1 MAQLVPSISRQTK
14 NTPMRFTRFTDLSM
28 RVLMYL
34 TYEKS
39 RNMVTVAELSHRFNW
54 SRHHVVKVVNFMS
67 RQGWIAAHRG
77 RGGGVM
83 LARPPA
89 ELRIGDLVRT
99 LEGDRP
105 INQCDN
111 PECALKPACNFL
123 KVSQEAQE
131 AFYEHLNR
139 HTLASLT
146 DTPAM
151 RDLIHELHTMPFN
164 SRIYAKQEEA
174 RKRRAARGHTA
185 DFREIDD
192 EIFEAPPFWLGQ
204 NE

>member
-1 MAQLVPSISRQTK
+1 
-14 NTPMRFTRFTDLSM
+14 M

-34 TYEKS
+34 TYEKP

-83 LARPPA
+83 LARPA
-89 ELRIGDLVRT
+89 NELLVGDIVRT

-123 KVSQEAQE
+123 RASQEATD
-131 AFYEHLNR
+131 AFYAHLNKYSLA
-139 HTLASLT
+139 TLT
-146 DTPAM
+146 GTPEM
-151 RDLIHELHTMPFN
+151 LELIEGLHTRPFN
-164 SRIYAKQEEA
+164 ARVFAKQEEA
-174 RKRRAARGHTA
+174 LRHQEHSQNDQEGGYHELGRRDPVESH
-185 DFREIDD
+185 REVPYLRPHR
-192 EIFEAPPFWLGQ
+192 ER
-204 NE
+204 